1 MSTTK
6 KWMLVLLSV
15 CFLFSLAFGI
25 TIAGHAEGETE
36 IEWPDIITT
45 SDWSGNTELRIP
57 SNLKNLNNQQLTY
70 DNSMLGK
77 VKITRGETTFACSH
91 IYEWNGE
98 LTFYFNG
105 SNYTGK
111 TPQAGDVLSIDAGL
125 QVSNKANNLYK
136 TEEAISWTYDGTV
149 WVKTDAT
156 ATVISFPSSIAAGD
170 WNSETEVRIPSNLQ
184 NNNQGGLTYSSSM
197 LSLVKIVRGS
207 QTFACSH
214 IYEWGGKLTFYFNGS
229 GYTGKTAPQPGDQL
243 IISAGL
249 QVTNKNGLAYYTTE
263 EISYTCDG
271 VGWVQD
277 REMPDRDLS
286 SLKEIEIESV
296 TTTDSIGGEKDS
308 VIFINTTSTNTAD
321 FGDDNYDDT
330 YAILP

>member
-91 IYEWNGE
+91 IYEWGGE

-111 TPQAGDVLSIDAGL
+111 TPTAGDKRRCRPDRHEQGR
-125 QVSNKANNLYK
+125 YH
-136 TEEAISWTYDGTV
+136 
-149 WVKTDAT
+149 
-156 ATVISFPSSIAAGD
+156 
-170 WNSETEVRIPSNLQ
+170 VRQL
-184 NNNQGGLTYSSSM
+184 
-197 LSLVKIVRGS
+197 R
-207 QTFACSH
+207 
-214 IYEWGGKLTFYFNGS
+214 
-229 GYTGKTAPQPGDQL
+229 GDQL
-243 IISAGL
+243 DVRRYRLGAGRL
-249 QVTNKNGLAYYTTE
+249 GSHRNGDAAPRRAVRLRLEQRY
-263 EISYTCDG
+263 
-271 VGWVQD
+271 
-277 REMPDRDLS
+277 
-286 SLKEIEIESV
+286 
-296 TTTDSIGGEKDS
+296 
-308 VIFINTTSTNTAD
+308 
-321 FGDDNYDDT
+321 GDPHPFQPQKPEQQ
-330 YAILP
+330 AAHLR